1 MSLWLTIGAAVLC
14 ATSWTPRDVSQF
26 WVEPDSPAV
35 FWFDANIQENA
46 ENAPEKGVDSVK
58 FVVKTTDGQTF
69 AEGVGVLD
77 GRSLR
82 VETVLPQGF
91 FELELPETGQAF
103 GVASQPAFCPFDAT
117 LASDA
122 AKRSD
127 LRERDPF
134 FAIDAA
140 STWLVNSQ
148 TNAREDLIRNARRFG
163 LATYRER
170 VNWRGIEPTEGAF
183 DFNGDRDA
191 EKLRETAK
199 KYDMPVLE
207 LFHNA
212 PDWTGRIGAYPVDL
226 LKTANSWGT
235 VGERWNKYWNS
246 IEVWNE
252 PDISFSGNLPGDQ
265 YAPVLK
271 TVAQELRRRNIETP
285 VVGGIIA
292 FFQADY
298 MTNLAENGVLDA
310 CDIFSFHTY
319 CRAFEMENVCLRY
332 HDWLVENKAEWKP
345 LWLTECGRPW
355 KKGTDRPNREADLES
370 AIDIVEKGV
379 AAKALG
385 VDSYFPFVYVYYEEN
400 DNNFGM
406 SDKNNA
412 PLRSSAA
419 YARSIYLLSGK
430 KCFGSWNLGENADVE
445 RSYLFGDNAT
455 GERVAVLYQR
465 DRKPGRTIQ
474 LPCAPSFVERA
485 TGERLAVDASN
496 VVDFSDGFLFVG
508 LPKEFEPALKE
519 ASPVDKARNLRF
531 AARVKH
537 GADSRRN
544 FSTVA
549 RFDYDEKTIQAVTS
563 GYRLVDSNVATFEGK
578 LSVYNFDAEPKNATV
593 KVSATIDVDGEIRDA
608 SDIIQACA
616 SSIELPARGR
626 AELPFTLDVTKISPF
641 AVPKLRFEIGDDCVL
656 VFALSKTLTS
666 DNYEQFAKDKIKV
679 DLTDLSRWSKN
690 SSPSGKIEL
699 KAENETWTLDVN
711 FSGDGDRWA
720 YPVFPLPESIDL
732 TGYKGVA
739 FRIKATSDNPESVVR
754 FFTYRRNEQG
764 AASNYYFTGDDSNKA
779 NGEERLIVLPL
790 KSLTAYSGAPYP
802 FDPKEIAFVSIGCNS
817 KGDHCLIEVKD
828 LTFFK

>member
-1 MSLWLTIGAAVLC
+1 MNLWLTIGAAVLC

-58 FVVKTTDGQTF
+58 FVVNSTDGQKVV
-69 AEGVGVLD
+69 EGVGTLE
-77 GRSLR
+77 GKSLR

-103 GVASQPAFCPFDAT
+103 GVASQPAYCPFDAT

-122 AKRSD
+122 AQRSD

-183 DFNGDRDA
+183 DFNGDRNA
-191 EKLRETAK
+191 ETLRETAK

-212 PDWTGRIGAYPVDL
+212 PDWTGKIGAYPVDL
-226 LKTANSWGT
+226 IKTANSWGT
-235 VGERWNKYWNS
+235 VGERWNQYWNS

-271 TVAQELRRRNIETP
+271 SVAQELKRRNIETP

-292 FFQADY
+292 FFQSGY
-298 MTNLAENGVLDA
+298 MTSLAENGVLDA

-319 CRAFEMENVCLRY
+319 CRAFEMESVCLRY

-385 VDSYFPFVYVYYEEN
+385 IDSYFPFVYVYYEEN

-412 PLRSSAA
+412 PLRSSAG

-430 KCFGSWNLGENADVE
+430 RCFGSWNLGEGADVE
-445 RSYLFGDNAT
+445 RSYLFVDKES
-455 GERVAVLYQR
+455 GERVAVLYKR
-465 DRKPGRTIQ
+465 DRKPGRTLQ
-474 LPCAPSFVERA
+474 LPCSPSFVERV

-508 LPKEFEPALKE
+508 LPADFTPALKE
-519 ASPVDKARNLRF
+519 ASEVDKARDLRF

-537 GADSRRN
+537 GADPRRN

-549 RFDYDEKTIQAVTS
+549 RFDYDEKTVRANTN
-563 GYRLVDSNVATFEGK
+563 GYQIVDSNAATLEGK
-578 LSVYNFDAEPKNATV
+578 LSVYNFDAEPKSVSVKASATV
-593 KVSATIDVDGEIRDA
+593 DLDGQINDA
-608 SDIIQACA
+608 SDIIQEVP
-616 SSIELPARGR
+616 SSVDLPARGR
-626 AELPFTLDVTKISPF
+626 AEIAFKLDSSNISPF
-641 AVPKLRFEIGDDCVL
+641 NAPKLRFEIGDDCVL
-656 VFALSKTLTS
+656 VFNLSKSLTPE
-666 DNYEQFAKDKIKV
+666 NYEQFAKEPIKI
-679 DLTDLSRWSKN
+679 DLTDLSRWSK
-690 SSPSGKIEL
+690 SCGPSGKLEF
-699 KAENETWTLDVN
+699 ATENDVWRLDAT
-711 FSGDGDRWA
+711 FEGEGDPWA
-720 YPVFPLPESIDL
+720 YPVFALPDSVDL
-732 TGYKGVA
+732 ANYKGVA
-739 FRIKATSDNPESVVR
+739 FRLKATSDNPESVIR
-754 FFTYRRNEQG
+754 FFTYYRNENG
-764 AASNYYFTGDDSNKA
+764 GTACYYYTSDGSIKA
-779 NGEERLIVLPL
+779 TGEERLIVMPL
-790 KSLTAYSGAPYP
+790 KSLSSYGGAPYP
-802 FDPKEIAFVSIGCNS
+802 FDPKMIKAISVGCNS
-817 KGDHCLIEVKD
+817 KGKKCSIEVKD